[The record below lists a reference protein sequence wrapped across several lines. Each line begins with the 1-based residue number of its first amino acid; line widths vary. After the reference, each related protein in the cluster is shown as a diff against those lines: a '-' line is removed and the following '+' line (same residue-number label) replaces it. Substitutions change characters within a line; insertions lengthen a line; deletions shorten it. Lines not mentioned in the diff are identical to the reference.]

1 MNEAERGRIPIFVRG
16 LNPRPLGKKKISKI
30 GIKLKKRAARA
41 RLELRKTAQKARA
54 LPLDQDAPCGIWS
67 HCVVKE

>member
-30 GIKLKKRAARA
+30 GIKLKKMSSKSKVR
-41 RLELRKTAQKARA
+41 TAKNCSEGESLTPRPRCT
-54 LPLDQDAPCGIWS
+54 LW
-67 HCVVKE
+67 H